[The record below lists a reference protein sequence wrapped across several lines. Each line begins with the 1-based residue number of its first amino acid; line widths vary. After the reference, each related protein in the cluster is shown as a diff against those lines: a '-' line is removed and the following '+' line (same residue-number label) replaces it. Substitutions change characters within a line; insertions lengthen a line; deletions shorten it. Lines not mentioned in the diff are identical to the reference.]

1 MMSSP
6 YVKKQLAGAVTPL
19 TQGAAK
25 VRLQDVPAVG
35 ATVAVVWQTAPTRAV
50 PAVGQVAGPVPAAV
64 VTTQAPARPVAP
76 AGQAATD
83 AVAGAF
89 AAHTLLAFSEKPV
102 GQVVVP
108 A

>member
-1 MMSSP
+1 LMSSG
-6 YVKKQLAGAVTPL
+6 YVNKQVAGASPVTHA
-19 TQGAAK
+19 GVK
-25 VRLQDVPAVG
+25 VRLQVVLAVG
-35 ATVAVVWQTAPTRAV
+35 ATATVVWQTAPTRAV
-50 PAVGQVAGPVPAAV
+50 PASGQVAGPVPAAV

-76 AGQAATD
+76 AGQAAVD
-83 AVAGAF
+83 AVAAVF